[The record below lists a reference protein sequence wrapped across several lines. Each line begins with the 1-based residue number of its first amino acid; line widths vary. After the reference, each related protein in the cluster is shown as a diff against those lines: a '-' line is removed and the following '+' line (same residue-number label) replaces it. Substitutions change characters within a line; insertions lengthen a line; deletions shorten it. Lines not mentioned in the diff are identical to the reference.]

1 MLSVALNPGFV
12 PIIAALL
19 VLASPR
25 EARAP
30 IMAGAAIIALWLVLD
45 YEFGAPAAMAQMGL
59 PVVLLNLDALNRIF
73 GIGLSIALVA
83 IALHSSA
90 RRNRYED
97 AAILLLAGGAAS
109 ALFVGDLVSFVAS
122 ASLAGLAAAWV
133 VLASSVPG
141 ANRSG
146 VRLLVW
152 QGLEGLLFLIGVAL
166 HLTSGAAS
174 SIFARM
180 DVRQLGDACIFA
192 ALLIRTAAPL
202 AHVWFK
208 DVVSH
213 ASPTGAAALTA
224 FTSMLGVYALARL
237 FPAEPLLIPIGAA
250 MIMLGAFYAAAE
262 DDLRRAGAYGM
273 IAQTGVCVSLIGI
286 GSPLAISAA
295 EGHAFASI
303 LAFVA
308 LQLTFGAVFER
319 MGDVRLSKL
328 AGVARAMPITVT
340 LSLAAGLAV
349 AAAPGFALHA
359 TQTVAVSAAAIW
371 ELRWLWLLIGAAP
384 GAMFVAL
391 VLSPALAMHRPANKR
406 AVFAEAPFGML
417 LGAGLAVFFC
427 LAVGVAPR
435 WLYSLLPTE
444 IAFDPFASDAVGERL
459 QLLGAAGLMLLA
471 LRALRATPELERR
484 DVLDV
489 DSLYRG
495 PVAEGARWAGVLLLR
510 IYGAAQYGFEHAM
523 AALQKRIERNIASF
537 DQPYARFA
545 PGAAQALAVTI
556 LMLLLWF
563 IR

>member
-12 PIIAALL
+12 PMLAALL
-19 VLASPR
+19 ALASPR
-25 EARAP
+25 GARAP
-30 IMAGAAIIALWLVLD
+30 VMAGAAITALWLVLD

-59 PVVLLNLDALNRIF
+59 PVVLLSLDALNRIF

-97 AAILLLAGGAAS
+97 AAILLLAGGSVS

-122 ASLAGLAAAWV
+122 AALAGLASAWV

-152 QGLEGLLFLIGVAL
+152 QGLEGLLFLVGVAL

-192 ALLIRTAAPL
+192 ALLIRSAAPF

-208 DVVSH
+208 DVVAH

-250 MIMLGAFYAAAE
+250 MIVLGAFYTAAE
-262 DDLRRAGAYGM
+262 DDLRRAGAYAM
-273 IAQTGVCVSLIGI
+273 IAQTGVCLTLIGI

-295 EGHAFASI
+295 EGHAFAAI

-308 LQLTFGAVFER
+308 LQLSFGAIHER
-319 MGDVRLSKL
+319 IGDVRLSQL
-328 AGVARAMPITVT
+328 AGVAGSMPVST
-340 LSLAAGLAV
+340 ALAV
-349 AAAPGFALHA
+349 ASALAVSAAPGFAMHA
-359 TQTVAVSAAAIW
+359 TQTAVLSSAAVW
-371 ELRWLWLLIGAAP
+371 DFRWVWLLIGALP
-384 GAMFVAL
+384 GVMFA
-391 VLSPALAMHRPANKR
+391 ALAVRPYLAMRRPPPKR
-406 AVFAEAPFGML
+406 AAFAEAPFSML

-427 LAVGVAPR
+427 IAVGVAPH

-444 IAFDPFASDAVGERL
+444 AAFDPFALDALSERL
-459 QLLGAAGLMLLA
+459 QVLGAAGTGVLA
-471 LRALRATPELERR
+471 LRVLKLAPEHGRR
-484 DVLDV
+484 DVLDI
-489 DSLYRG
+489 DSFYRG
-495 PVAEGARWAGVLLLR
+495 PVAASARWAGVLLLR
-510 IYGAAQYGFEHAM
+510 IYGAAQAGFEHALR
-523 AALQKRIERNIASF
+523 ALQARIERGVASM
-537 DQPYARFA
+537 DQPYRAFG
-545 PGAAQALAVTI
+545 PGAAQALGICLV
-556 LMLLLWF
+556 LWMLWL